1 MEATTFVLF
10 GATGDLAK
18 RKIYPALYNLFLDG
32 KLPQSFRVIGLGR
45 RPLTDETFQASVEK
59 AVHTFSRREAEETAA
74 FTQFVQSFSYCPL
87 HIDNIEDYQTLLQ
100 HVERFEQQYESE
112 RTEQQAASG
121 SFAPNR
127 LFYLSV
133 GPEFFATIADN
144 IKASGLGDTKG
155 WKRLVIEKPFGH
167 DLLSA
172 QQLNAKLSK
181 SFSEDEVYRIDH
193 YLGKPMIQKL
203 EILQQSNPVL
213 QALWSNRYISN
224 VQITASETVGVEE
237 RAGYYDHV
245 GAIRDMFQNH
255 MLQML
260 MMLTLHLPEN
270 STPEVVRFKK
280 KTILQSLEP
289 LHSDNIAA
297 NIVRAQYAAGAIG
310 DQEVAGYLN
319 EPGISADS
327 QNDTYVAAKLEI
339 DDPFWRGVPFY
350 IRTGKR
356 MKEKATRIIVEFKE
370 ALKQKSRPADGKSA
384 GSAYASSQQ
393 GSSQPVA
400 NLLIYEISPNEG
412 ITFQL
417 NSRDPLNKDQ
427 YKPIYIDFHSNG
439 DEVPEAY
446 ESLIQ
451 DALNGDPTFF
461 AHWDEVELSWKWVQ
475 PVLNAFADNTIPLHH
490 YQAGSNGPAA
500 ADELLARD
508 GHHWWLDS
516 EPEQHTQKTEQSKGE
531 HEYVYT
537 SN

>member
-18 RKIYPALYNLFLDG
+18 RKIYPALYNLFVEG
-32 KLPQSFRVIGLGR
+32 KLPEHFRVIGLGR
-45 RPLTDETFQASVEK
+45 RPFTDETFQASVQN
-59 AVHTFSRREAEETAA
+59 AVHTFSRRAVDNTEQFNQFIAA
-74 FTQFVQSFSYCPL
+74 FSYCPL
-87 HIDNIEDYQTLLQ
+87 NIDITDDYKKLLQ
-100 HVERFEQQYESE
+100 LVEQFEESMP
-112 RTEQQAASG
+112 G
-121 SFAPNR
+121 NPNR
-127 LFYLSV
+127 MFYLSV

-167 DLLSA
+167 DLESA
-172 QQLNAKLSK
+172 RQLNAQLSQ

-193 YLGKPMIQKL
+193 YLGKPMIQEL

-237 RAGYYDHV
+237 RAGYYDHT

-260 MMLTLHLPEN
+260 MMLTLRLPEN
-270 STPEVVRFKK
+270 STPEIVRFKK
-280 KTILQSLEP
+280 KKILEALEP
-289 LHSDNIAA
+289 LHRENIAQHV
-297 NIVRAQYAAGAIG
+297 VRAQYSAGNVG
-310 DQEVAGYLN
+310 GKEVVGYLN
-319 EPGISADS
+319 EPGIPEHS

-339 DDPFWRGVPFY
+339 DDSFWRGVPFY

-356 MKEKATRIIVEFKE
+356 MAEKSTRIVIEFKE
-370 ALKQKSRPADGKSA
+370 ALRNNTALINSNQ
-384 GSAYASSQQ
+384 
-393 GSSQPVA
+393 VA

-417 NSRDPLNKDQ
+417 NSRDPQNKDQ
-427 YKPIYIDFHSNG
+427 FKPIHINFNSNG
-439 DEVPEAY
+439 NDAPEAY
-446 ESLIQ
+446 ESLIS

-475 PVLNAFADNTIPLHH
+475 PILNAFADGSIPLN
-490 YQAGSNGPAA
+490 YYEAGSNGPAA
-500 ADELLARD
+500 ADELLAQN
-508 GHHWWLDS
+508 GHHWWLDAKS
-516 EPEQHTQKTEQSKGE
+516 DANNKVQGE
-531 HEYVYT
+531 KQYVY
-537 SN
+537 SNN

>member
-32 KLPQSFRVIGLGR
+32 KLPQEFRVIGLGR
-45 RPLTDETFQASVEK
+45 RPFSDETFQASVEH
-59 AVHTFSRREAEETAA
+59 AVHTFSRRKAEETAE
-74 FTQFVQSFSYCPL
+74 FKQFVQSFSYCPL
-87 HIDNIEDYQTLLQ
+87 NIDNSDDYKKLLQ
-100 HVERFEQQYESE
+100 LVQQYE
-112 RTEQQAASG
+112 AGMSG
-121 SFAPNR
+121 TPNR
-127 LFYLSV
+127 MFYLSV

-167 DLLSA
+167 DLPSA

-181 SFSEDEVYRIDH
+181 SFSEDEIYRIDH

-224 VQITASETVGVEE
+224 VQISASETVGVEE

-280 KTILQSLEP
+280 KTILEALEP
-289 LHSDNIAA
+289 LHRDNIAA
-297 NIVRAQYAAGAIG
+297 HVVRGQYTAGSIAG
-310 DQEVAGYLN
+310 KEVASYTN
-319 EPGISADS
+319 EPGISSDS
-327 QNDTYVAAKLEI
+327 MNDTYVAAKLEI

-356 MKEKATRIIVEFKE
+356 MKEKYTRIIVEFKE
-370 ALKQKSRPADGKSA
+370 AFKQTTKATDSN
-384 GSAYASSQQ
+384 QI
-393 GSSQPVA
+393 A
-400 NLLIYEISPNEG
+400 NLLIFEISPNEG

-417 NSRDPLNKDQ
+417 NSRDPQNKDQ
-427 YKPIYIDFHSNG
+427 FKPIYIDFHSNG
-439 DEVPEAY
+439 AEAPEAY
-446 ESLIQ
+446 ESLIH

-475 PVLNAFADNTIPLHH
+475 PILNAFADNSIPLH
-490 YQAGSNGPAA
+490 YYPAGSNGPAA
-500 ADELLARD
+500 ADELLAKN

-516 EPEQHTQKTEQSKGE
+516 EPDQHKQQLKGE
-531 HEYVYT
+531 QQYVYT
-537 SN
+537 NH

>member
-32 KLPQSFRVIGLGR
+32 KLPQQFRVIGLGR
-45 RPLTDETFQASVEK
+45 RPFTNEVFQASVE
-59 AVHTFSRREAEETAA
+59 HSLQSFSRRSVEETAEYNA
-74 FTQFVQSFSYCPL
+74 FIASFSYCPL
-87 HIDNIEDYQTLLQ
+87 HIDNIDDYKALLEL
-100 HVERFEQQYESE
+100 VKQYE
-112 RTEQQAASG
+112 AGMSG
-121 SFAPNR
+121 SPNR
-127 LFYLSV
+127 MFYLSV

-144 IKASGLGDTKG
+144 IKQSGLGDTKG

-167 DLLSA
+167 DLASA
-172 QQLNAKLSK
+172 QQLNEKLSK
-181 SFSEDEVYRIDH
+181 SFAEEEVYRIDH

-213 QALWSNRYISN
+213 QALWSSRYISN

-280 KTILQSLEP
+280 KKILEALEP
-289 LHSDNIAA
+289 LHSDNIAL
-297 NIVRAQYAAGAIG
+297 NVVRGQYTAGVING
-310 DQEVAGYLN
+310 NEVPGYTN
-319 EPGISADS
+319 EPGIPAESM
-327 QNDTYVAAKLEI
+327 NDTYVAAKLEI

-356 MKEKATRIIVEFKE
+356 LKEKSTRIIVEFKE
-370 ALKQKSRPADGKSA
+370 ALKPNTKAA
-384 GSAYASSQQ
+384 GSKPSSSFSN
-393 GSSQPVA
+393 GEPVA
-400 NLLIYEISPNEG
+400 NLLIFEISPNEG

-417 NSRDPLNKDQ
+417 NSRDPKNKDRFE
-427 YKPIYIDFHSNG
+427 PIHIDFHSNG

-446 ESLIQ
+446 ENLIH

-475 PVLNAFADNTIPLHH
+475 PILNAFAEHTIPLA
-490 YQAGSNGPAA
+490 YYPAGSYGPAEA
-500 ADELLARD
+500 EELLARD

-516 EPEQHTQKTEQSKGE
+516 EQDQQAKNQQAKGE
-531 HEYVYT
+531 EQYVYA
-537 SN
+537 NN